1 MTRLEPYTMPVHS
14 SDANVSL
21 DVLRRYA
28 TEMRID
34 IIEMLTLAESGHPG
48 GSLSAIDLITV
59 LFFRHLDRTT
69 QNALD
74 PRRNRFVL
82 SKGHGVPAL
91 YAVLAKLGIIEHSEL
106 VTLRRVDSRLQ
117 GHPHNGSLPYVEA
130 STGSLGQGLSI
141 AQGMAMSAKLD
152 GLDDLRVYCLIGDG
166 EFQEGQIWES
176 LMSSAKFGLDN
187 LVVMLDC
194 NKSQIDGATADVMP
208 IESVEQK
215 VSAFNWTVQ
224 RIDGHDLTAIDLAFS
239 AARAREGRPHFIIAD
254 TVKGKGVSF
263 MEGNH
268 DWHGKAPKRD
278 EADLALAELR
288 ALLNQ
293 QTAPTA

>member
-1 MTRLEPYTMPVHS
+1 MTRMEQNPMPV
-14 SDANVSL
+14 DATVADVSL
-21 DVLRRYA
+21 DTLRRYA

-34 IIEMLTLAESGHPG
+34 IIEMLTRAESGHPG

-59 LFFRHLDRTT
+59 LFYRHLKRTI

-74 PRRNRFVL
+74 PHRSRFVL

-91 YAVLAKLGIIEHSEL
+91 YAVLAHLGIIEKAEL
-106 VTLRRVDSRLQ
+106 ATLRCVDSRLQ

-130 STGSLGQGLSI
+130 STGSLGQGFSI
-141 AQGMAMSAKLD
+141 AQGMAMAAKLN
-152 GLDDLRVYCLIGDG
+152 GHDDIRIYCLIGDG
-166 EFQEGQIWES
+166 EFQEGQIWEA

-187 LVVMLDC
+187 LTVMLDY
-194 NKSQIDGATADVMP
+194 NHSQIDGATVDVMP
-208 IESVEQK
+208 IESVEHK
-215 VSAFNWTVQ
+215 ISAFNWDVQ
-224 RIDGHDLTAIDLAFS
+224 HIDGHDLEAIDLALS
-239 AARAREGRPHFIIAD
+239 NARNRGGKPHFIIAD

-278 EADLALAELR
+278 EADAAIAELR
-288 ALLNQ
+288 SLFHSTSGPNS
-293 QTAPTA
+293 

>member
-1 MTRLEPYTMPVHS
+1 MPVDS
-14 SDANVSL
+14 MIADVPL

-28 TEMRID
+28 IEMRID
-34 IIEMLTLAESGHPG
+34 IIEMLTRAESGHPG

-59 LFFRHLDRTT
+59 LFYRHLRRTP

-91 YAVLAKLGIIEHSEL
+91 YAVLAKLGIINHDEL
-106 VTLRRVDSRLQ
+106 QSLRQVDSRLQ

-141 AQGMAMSAKLD
+141 AQGMAMAAKLD
-152 GLDDLRVYCLIGDG
+152 KLDDVRIYCLIGDG
-166 EFQEGQIWES
+166 EFQEGQIWEA
-176 LMSSAKFGLDN
+176 LMSSAKYKLDN
-187 LVVMLDC
+187 LIVMLDC
-194 NKSQIDGATADVMP
+194 NKSQIDGATSDVMP
-208 IESVEQK
+208 IEPVEQK
-215 VSAFNWTVQ
+215 VSAFNWEVQ
-224 RIDGHDLTAIDLAFS
+224 RIDGHDLKAIDLALS
-239 AARAREGRPHFIIAD
+239 HARKLEGQPHFIIAD

-268 DWHGKAPKRD
+268 DWHGKAPKLD
-278 EADLALAELR
+278 EAAKAIAELQ
-288 ALLNQ
+288 AMLNNL
-293 QTAPTA
+293 TASIA